1 MLPSFCIFFSIL
13 NLQSHSFPSRFFFVH
28 NDDFITTYMFFS
40 GISNVR
46 VRSLSTLHSM
56 NTILTISDF
65 TMIKNDRENEKKK
78 KKKREIFVEHDA

>member
-1 MLPSFCIFFSIL
+1 
-13 NLQSHSFPSRFFFVH
+13 
-28 NDDFITTYMFFS
+28 MFFS